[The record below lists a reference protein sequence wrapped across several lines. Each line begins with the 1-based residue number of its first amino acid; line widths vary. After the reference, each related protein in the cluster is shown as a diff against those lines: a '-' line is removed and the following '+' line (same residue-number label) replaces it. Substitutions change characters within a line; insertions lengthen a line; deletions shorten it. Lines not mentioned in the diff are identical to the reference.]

1 MVRIKAVMLAP
12 LLLLPLPAQAGLC
25 GTFLDPMSVAATG
38 MGFGNYLAASASAS
52 NSTITISC
60 GLLGIDLLP
69 SFTVALSAGSSA
81 SMITRKMVF
90 GAQKLNYNI
99 YTNSGY
105 ATVWGD
111 GTGGSVTQS
120 ITGSVLQ
127 LSSTN
132 FTAFGLLPAGQF
144 VTAGGPY
151 LDTITVSVT
160 F

>member
-1 MVRIKAVMLAP
+1 MRIRSWLLAP
-12 LLLLPLPAQAGLC
+12 FLLLPLPARAGLC

-38 MGFGNYLAASASAS
+38 LGFGNYLPASVSTS
-52 NSTITISC
+52 NSTITMSC
-60 GLLGIDLLP
+60 GLLGLDLLP
-69 SFTVALSAGSSA
+69 SFTVALSAGNSA

-90 GAQKLNYNI
+90 GAQSLNYNI
-99 YTNSGY
+99 YTTSGY

-120 ITGSVLQ
+120 VNGGLLQ
-127 LSSTN
+127 LGSTN
-132 FTAFGLLPAGQF
+132 FTAYGRLPAGQY
-144 VTAGGPY
+144 VSAGGPY